1 MPTELVSGYCDSK
14 FEKVAEVFNR
24 SFESE
29 FEVGASFAVEIEG
42 EMMINLWGGHQDAQR
57 SQPWQ
62 EDTLVNVFSVT
73 KGVTAICAARLI
85 EQGRLDLEQKVS
97 HYWPEYGCNGKENT
111 TVLDV
116 LCHRAGMFG
125 FQNGVPLNQWTD
137 WHQFTGLLG
146 AQQPFAPP
154 NSMQGYHA
162 LTFGWLVGEL
172 IRRVDGRSVGQ
183 YFKEELAEP
192 LGLDFVIGMGDKDM
206 ARCAD
211 MLMLGKLPTIDQF
224 KLLKFVP
231 DLFLSKALKDMKLA
245 VAKDFNSVAF
255 DPNAINDPDVSNTR
269 EWRSAEIPAANGHGV
284 ASSLAKLY
292 GILSNGGSRNGV
304 EVLKA
309 ETVEL
314 LRKVHSYG
322 PDLVLFGLPYRF
334 GLGHMVNAPFTP
346 IGLNKS
352 TSMFGH
358 TGIGGAVVF
367 GDIDKKVGFSYFN
380 NQQHKDLK
388 LYETSNKLAKTLYSL
403 L

>member
-1 MPTELVSGYCDSK
+1 MPTELVSGYCDAK

-42 EMMINLWGGHQDAQR
+42 EMVINLWGGHQDAQR
-57 SQPWQ
+57 SQAWQ
-62 EDTLVNVFSVT
+62 ENTLVNVFSVT

-85 EQGRLDLEQKVS
+85 EQGRLDLVQKVS
-97 HYWPEYGCNGKENT
+97 HYWPEYGCSGKENT
-111 TVLDV
+111 TVLDL

-125 FQNGVPLNQWTD
+125 FQSGVPLNQWTD
-137 WHQFTGLLG
+137 WHQFTDLLG
-146 AQQPFAPP
+146 AQKPFAEP

-192 LGLDFVIGMGDKDM
+192 LGLDFVIGMGDRDM

-224 KLLKFVP
+224 KALRFVP

-245 VAKDFNSVAF
+245 VVKDFNSVAF

-367 GDIDKKVGFSYFN
+367 GDMDKKVGFSYFN

>member
-1 MPTELVSGYCDSK
+1 
-14 FEKVAEVFNR
+14 
-24 SFESE
+24 
-29 FEVGASFAVEIEG
+29 
-42 EMMINLWGGHQDAQR
+42 
-57 SQPWQ
+57 
-62 EDTLVNVFSVT
+62 
-73 KGVTAICAARLI
+73 
-85 EQGRLDLEQKVS
+85 
-97 HYWPEYGCNGKENT
+97 
-111 TVLDV
+111 
-116 LCHRAGMFG
+116 MFG

-137 WHQFTGLLG
+137 WHQFTDLLG
-146 AQQPFAPP
+146 AQKPFAPP

-192 LGLDFVIGMGDKDM
+192 LGLDFVIGMGDKDI

-224 KLLKFVP
+224 KALRFVP
-231 DLFLSKALKDMKLA
+231 DLLLSKALKDMKLA
-245 VAKDFNSVAF
+245 VVKDFNSVAF
-255 DPNAINDPDVSNTR
+255 DPRAVNDPDVSNTR

-309 ETVEL
+309 GTVEL

-334 GLGHMVNAPFTP
+334 GMGHMVNAPFTP

-367 GDIDKKVGFSYFN
+367 GDMDKKVGFSYFN

>member
-1 MPTELVSGYCDSK
+1 MPTELVSGYCDAK

-42 EMMINLWGGHQDAQR
+42 EMVINLWGGHQDAQR
-57 SQPWQ
+57 SQAWQ
-62 EDTLVNVFSVT
+62 ENTLVNVFSVT

-85 EQGRLDLEQKVS
+85 EQGRLDLVQKVS
-97 HYWPEYGCNGKENT
+97 HYWLEYGCNGKENT
-111 TVLDV
+111 TVRDL

-137 WHQFTGLLG
+137 WHQFTDLLG
-146 AQQPFAPP
+146 AQKPFAPP

-183 YFKEELAEP
+183 YFKEELADP
-192 LGLDFVIGMGDKDM
+192 LGLDFVIGMGDKDI

-224 KLLKFVP
+224 KALRFVP

-245 VAKDFNSVAF
+245 VVKDFNSVAF

-367 GDIDKKVGFSYFN
+367 GDMDKKVGFSYFN

>member
-1 MPTELVSGYCDSK
+1 MPTELVSGYCDAK

-42 EMMINLWGGHQDAQR
+42 EMVINLWGGHQDAQR
-57 SQPWQ
+57 SQAWQ
-62 EDTLVNVFSVT
+62 ENTLVNVFSVT

-85 EQGRLDLEQKVS
+85 EQGRLDLVQKVS

-111 TVLDV
+111 TVLDL

-125 FQNGVPLNQWTD
+125 FQSGVPLNQWTD
-137 WHQFTGLLG
+137 WHQFTDLLG
-146 AQQPFAPP
+146 AQKPFAEP

-192 LGLDFVIGMGDKDM
+192 LGLDFVIGMGDRDM

-224 KLLKFVP
+224 KALRFVP

-245 VAKDFNSVAF
+245 VVKDFNSVAF

-367 GDIDKKVGFSYFN
+367 GDMDKKVGFSYFN

>member
-1 MPTELVSGYCDSK
+1 MPTELVSGYCDAK

-24 SFESE
+24 SFESG

-42 EMMINLWGGHQDAQR
+42 EMVINLWGGHQDAQR
-57 SQPWQ
+57 SQAWQ
-62 EDTLVNVFSVT
+62 ENTLVNVFSVT

-85 EQGRLDLEQKVS
+85 EQGRLDLVQKVS

-111 TVLDV
+111 TVRDL

-146 AQQPFAPP
+146 AQQPFAEP

-183 YFKEELAEP
+183 YFKEELADP
-192 LGLDFVIGMGDKDM
+192 LGLDFLVGMGDKDI

-224 KLLKFVP
+224 KGLRFVP

-245 VAKDFNSVAF
+245 VVKDFNSVAF

-284 ASSLAKLY
+284 ASS
-292 GILSNGGSRNGV
+292 R
-304 EVLKA
+304 LK
-309 ETVEL
+309 
-314 LRKVHSYG
+314 
-322 PDLVLFGLPYRF
+322 
-334 GLGHMVNAPFTP
+334 
-346 IGLNKS
+346 
-352 TSMFGH
+352 
-358 TGIGGAVVF
+358 
-367 GDIDKKVGFSYFN
+367 
-380 NQQHKDLK
+380 Q
-388 LYETSNKLAKTLYSL
+388 
-403 L
+403 